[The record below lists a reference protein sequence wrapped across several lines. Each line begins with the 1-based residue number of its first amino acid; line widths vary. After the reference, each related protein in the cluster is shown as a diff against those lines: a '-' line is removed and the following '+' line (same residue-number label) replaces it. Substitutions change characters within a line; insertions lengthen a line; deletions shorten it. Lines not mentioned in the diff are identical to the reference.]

1 MPRTRGADKSLAR
14 PGRKQANISVRMVS
28 ISFGALPCRKNNLM
42 SVRFSRV
49 LKSRASLKCFRAC
62 FLPGQAKDYQHR
74 GTTVQFTTSLL
85 ALDYR
90 IFLICCGYCFTVFF
104 SYIFRSAWGKLFY
117 YIKIG
122 KNYIFQLLI
131 LKITRACLTTINKY
145 MCVNHALMNLKMY
158 KLRLYSIILR
168 RPLLTLSK
176 HV

>member
-14 PGRKQANISVRMVS
+14 PGRKQANVSVRKVS

-90 IFLICCGYCFTVFF
+90 IFLICCGYCFTVFSPIYLDQPEGNYFTTSKLERITFF
-104 SYIFRSAWGKLFY
+104 S
-117 YIKIG
+117 
-122 KNYIFQLLI
+122 
-131 LKITRACLTTINKY
+131 CL
-145 MCVNHALMNLKMY
+145 
-158 KLRLYSIILR
+158 S
-168 RPLLTLSK
+168 
-176 HV
+176 